1 MQHVGA
7 EVAATGLVTKPGFLV
22 GIRLFFSPLLRMK
35 NPDFLN
41 HFKNRSIKNI
51 VQYLYSKT

>member
-1 MQHVGA
+1 
-7 EVAATGLVTKPGFLV
+7 
-22 GIRLFFSPLLRMK
+22 MK

-51 VQYLYSKT
+51 VQYLYSKTWELQQELILMQQTRPKEDVIILQHK

>member
-22 GIRLFFSPLLRMK
+22 GIRLIFF
-35 NPDFLN
+35 
-41 HFKNRSIKNI
+41 H
-51 VQYLYSKT
+51 Y